1 MSRLNRKIC
10 ATIDFTGREVI
21 EEDATENFEKFSEEY
36 LQDMSESF
44 SEIESNNI
52 CPHIEFNRPMV

>member
-1 MSRLNRKIC
+1 MSRLNRKIY

-21 EEDATENFEKFSEEY
+21 EENATENFEKFSEEY
-36 LQDMSESF
+36 LQDVSESF
-44 SEIESNNI
+44 IEIESNNI